1 MIYDIYAVGNTLRSI
16 RNKYGYTQNDMAESL
31 DVSYIHYSQIEQ
43 GRHRMSLELMLKIVT
58 KYGAQICSLASLAAI
73 ISVNSCRGLYYQP
86 EEPDGVR
93 KIAKKK

>member
-1 MIYDIYAVGNTLRSI
+1 MKDMKTLI
-16 RNKYGYTQNDMAESL
+16 K
-31 DVSYIHYSQIEQ
+31 
-43 GRHRMSLELMLKIVT
+43 KIVT
-58 KYGAQICSLASLAAI
+58 KYGAQICSLASLEAI

>member
-1 MIYDIYAVGNTLRSI
+1 MKTLI
-16 RNKYGYTQNDMAESL
+16 K
-31 DVSYIHYSQIEQ
+31 
-43 GRHRMSLELMLKIVT
+43 KIVT

-93 KIAKKK
+93 KIAKKKWFANNDLRTVQIRFYAEWLHIKEGGNKGWRKLKNN

>member
-1 MIYDIYAVGNTLRSI
+1 MKTLI
-16 RNKYGYTQNDMAESL
+16 K
-31 DVSYIHYSQIEQ
+31 
-43 GRHRMSLELMLKIVT
+43 KIVT

-93 KIAKKK
+93 KIAKKKWFANNDLRTVKIRFYAEWLHIKAGERMYIIKYAESRTPKSVLFIW